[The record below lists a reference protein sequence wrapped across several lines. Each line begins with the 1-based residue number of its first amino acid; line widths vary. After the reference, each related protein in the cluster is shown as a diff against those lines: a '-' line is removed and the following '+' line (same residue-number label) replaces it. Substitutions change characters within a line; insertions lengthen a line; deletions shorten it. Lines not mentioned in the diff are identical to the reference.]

1 MRGKSRPTAARSI
14 SSRSPDNAL
23 LQSPRGVATAMARRP
38 GSRDSAAGGR
48 PGGCHAARQRFIDQ
62 LYQMADRVASVV
74 LTAGPAS
81 PEELA
86 QAEVDAARG
95 TWGRNIDRVRV
106 ALVDDL
112 VATNGDWDSIDK
124 LCVTADWAP
133 ADAIAMVLTRDRK
146 LAMRML
152 NRWCREHGYSRRPAW
167 PRCAKEIS
175 GHGISFAQSAKMA
188 GGRY

>member
-1 MRGKSRPTAARSI
+1 MLSSKARAALRRQWLDDLEAEI
-14 SSRSPDNAL
+14 AL
-23 LQSPRGVATAMARRP
+23 R
-38 GSRDSAAGGR
+38 AAV
-48 PGGCHAARQRFIDQ
+48 PEAANDAARQRFIDQ

-112 VATNGDWDSIDK
+112 VATNGDWDRIDK

-167 PRCAKEIS
+167 PRWRERNLRTWDFFRAIGQNGRREVLMGKQKQDCAHPARS
-175 GHGISFAQSAKMA
+175 T
-188 GGRY
+188 R

>member
-1 MRGKSRPTAARSI
+1 LRLSR
-14 SSRSPDNAL
+14 
-23 LQSPRGVATAMARRP
+23 
-38 GSRDSAAGGR
+38 
-48 PGGCHAARQRFIDQ
+48 
-62 LYQMADRVASVV
+62 

-112 VATNGDWDSIDK
+112 VATNGDWDRIDK

>member
-1 MRGKSRPTAARSI
+1 MRGKSRPAAARSI

-23 LQSPRGVATAMARRP
+23 LRSPRGVATAMARRP

-48 PGGCHAARQRFIDQ
+48 PGGCQRRGAAEIYRPA
-62 LYQMADRVASVV
+62 YQMADRVASVA

-95 TWGRNIDRVRV
+95 TWGRDIDRVRV
-106 ALVDDL
+106 ALFDDL
-112 VATNGDWDSIDK
+112 VATNIDWDRIDK

-167 PRCAKEIS
+167 PRWRE
-175 GHGISFAQSAKMA
+175 
-188 GGRY
+188 RNLRTWD